1 MNFDISENEGLVR
14 YTQGFKIYITLEKLI
29 KPIADPDILL
39 LLVYFVF
46 IKKYYKVNVVVY
58 CMPIMDEQFYRLI
71 LIFFDYFDFSPKGT

>member
-1 MNFDISENEGLVR
+1 MIIENEGLVR
-14 YTQGFKIYITLEKLI
+14 YTQGSKIYNYIILEKLI

-58 CMPIMDEQFYRLI
+58 CMPMMDEQFYRLI
-71 LIFFDYFDFSPKGT
+71 LIFFDYFDFSPKGM